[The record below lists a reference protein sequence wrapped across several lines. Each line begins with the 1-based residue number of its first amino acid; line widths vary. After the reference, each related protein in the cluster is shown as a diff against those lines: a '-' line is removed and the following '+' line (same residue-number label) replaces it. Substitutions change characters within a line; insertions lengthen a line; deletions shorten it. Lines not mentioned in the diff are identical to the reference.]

1 EAVEHGAAPVITH
14 EADLAARAFRE
25 IERLRAEMERRGVG
39 RMTTMP
45 DRVYLRC
52 TGFLDSLP
60 EAPNCC
66 ESCLE
71 DDGTGDAPFEEYR
84 PPALPGRW
92 PLDSWVVFEVCC
104 THLWWL
110 KSLDE
115 QEQRW
120 VVARWLHWHRRQR
133 GG

>member
-1 EAVEHGAAPVITH
+1 GSTLPGASS
-14 EADLAARAFRE
+14 ARSWWRS
-25 IERLRAEMERRGVG
+25 G
-39 RMTTMP
+39 TSMP

-115 QEQRW
+115 QEQRR

-133 GG
+133 GGEGGGAG